1 MNHRQISRALL
12 WTLFILFLFVGCSAP
27 ATPAPIQ
34 PTETSSPTTESVP
47 EIVAE
52 FEITFDG
59 KDCTATGPTE
69 VPAGKH
75 TFSFIDISDMSGE
88 LVLVNL
94 DEGKTIQDLLDG
106 QSEPSEWYE
115 KPPWAH
121 YDANY
126 TYKSQE
132 SNGKRV
138 SIETWLLDK
147 VGEHTILCYVGSG
160 RQPQMLWVVAPI
172 FVVEAPSE

>member
-1 MNHRQISRALL
+1 MNRQQLSRQLLWALL
-12 WTLFILFLFVGCSAP
+12 ILFLLVGCSAP
-27 ATPAPIQ
+27 ATPTPIQ
-34 PTETSSPTTESVP
+34 PTETSSPTPVP

-75 TFSFIDISDMSGE
+75 TFSFIDISDMKGE
-88 LVLVNL
+88 LYLINL
-94 DEGKTIQDLLDG
+94 DDDKTFQDNLDL
-106 QSEPSEWYE
+106 QSEPGEWYE
-115 KPPWAH
+115 KQPWAH

-126 TYKSQE
+126 TYESQE

-138 SIETWLLDK
+138 SFETWLLDK
-147 VGEHTILCYVGSG
+147 VGEHTILCFSDN
-160 RQPQMLWVVAPI
+160 PLKLWFAAPI
-172 FVVEAPSE
+172 IVVEAASE